1 LTDAGC
7 RVDADISKEL
17 LVTIFWPGSPLHDM
31 GVVIGQGRIV
41 SAAVQFPL
49 TDSEDLDPSLGSR
62 HRAAIGL
69 TTESDALVVVVSE
82 ETGII
87 SLVEHGEMRRFL
99 TAETLRDMLHDRM
112 NRPAEAP
119 SETTLST

>member
-1 LTDAGC
+1 
-7 RVDADISKEL
+7 
-17 LVTIFWPGSPLHDM
+17 M
-31 GVVIGQGRIV
+31 
-41 SAAVQFPL
+41 QFPL

-69 TTESDALVVVVSE
+69 STETDALVVVVSE

-87 SLVEHGEMRRFL
+87 SLVEQGEMRRFL

-112 NRPAEAP
+112 SRPVESPA
-119 SETTLST
+119 ETTLTT